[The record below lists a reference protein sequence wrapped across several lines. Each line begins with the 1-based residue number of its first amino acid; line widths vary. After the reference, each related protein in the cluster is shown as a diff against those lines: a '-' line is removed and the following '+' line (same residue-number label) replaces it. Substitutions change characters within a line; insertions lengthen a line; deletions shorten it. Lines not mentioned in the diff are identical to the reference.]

1 MEVYTGYGDKGMTD
15 LSHTKNV
22 SKSDDRICLMGSVE
36 ELMSHT
42 VSNSKTCCI
51 EGKSCQTGRYMH
63 LLSCMHIIT
72 VNICTIKIYAT
83 DLDCFLCKC
92 RCKLIMVDADIRLN
106 CMSQNIHTRIC
117 CNRRRNTAYKLRIQ
131 NCLISWV
138 LFSIFLTEE
147 LMRCCCR
154 ILLNI
159 MQISTNAA
167 EARKNIFRQ

>member
-1 MEVYTGYGDKGMTD
+1 MCNIGISLYCRKIFFLASAAFVDICIIFNNMRQQHRISSSVRNMENSTQ
-15 LSHTKNV
+15 
-22 SKSDDRICLMGSVE
+22 
-36 ELMSHT
+36 LMSHT

-106 CMSQNIHTRIC
+106 CMSQNIHTCIC

-131 NCLISWV
+131 NCLISGQAV
-138 LFSIFLTEE
+138 
-147 LMRCCCR
+147 
-154 ILLNI
+154 
-159 MQISTNAA
+159 
-167 EARKNIFRQ
+167 